1 MCLNLTTIQ
10 ITIHH
15 LFIFYLYCIMSA
27 WTDFATKHYN
37 ANKHK
42 PGYSFKM
49 ALKEAGKLYKKG
61 TSSSSSSTMK
71 KSRRKGKKSKTAR
84 RR

>member
-1 MCLNLTTIQ
+1 
-10 ITIHH
+10 
-15 LFIFYLYCIMSA
+15 MSA

-42 PGYSFKM
+42 PGYSFRM
-49 ALKEAGKLYKKG
+49 ALKEAAKLYKKG
-61 TSSSSSSTMK
+61 TSASSSASTMK
-71 KSRRKGKKSKTAR
+71 KSRKARGKKSKTAR

>member
-1 MCLNLTTIQ
+1 
-10 ITIHH
+10 
-15 LFIFYLYCIMSA
+15 MSA

-42 PGYSFKM
+42 PGYSFRM
-49 ALKEAGKLYKKG
+49 ALKEAAKLYKKG
-61 TSSSSSSTMK
+61 SSSVSSASTMK
-71 KSRRKGKKSKTAR
+71 KSRKGRGKKSKTSR

>member
-1 MCLNLTTIQ
+1 
-10 ITIHH
+10 
-15 LFIFYLYCIMSA
+15 MSA

-42 PGYSFKM
+42 PGYSFKI

-61 TSSSSSSTMK
+61 TSSASSSSSSSTMK
-71 KSRRKGKKSKTAR
+71 KSRSKGKKSKTAR
-84 RR
+84 RGRR

>member
-1 MCLNLTTIQ
+1 
-10 ITIHH
+10 
-15 LFIFYLYCIMSA
+15 MSA

-42 PGYSFKM
+42 PGYSFRM
-49 ALKEAGKLYKKG
+49 ALKEAAKLYKKG
-61 TSSSSSSTMK
+61 SSAVSTTMK
-71 KSRRKGKKSKTAR
+71 KSRKGRGKKSKTSR

>member
-1 MCLNLTTIQ
+1 
-10 ITIHH
+10 
-15 LFIFYLYCIMSA
+15 MSA

-42 PGYSFKM
+42 SGYSFKM

-61 TSSSSSSTMK
+61 TSLVSTVK
-71 KSRRKGKKSKTAR
+71 KSRKARGKKSKTSR
-84 RR
+84 RH

>member
-1 MCLNLTTIQ
+1 
-10 ITIHH
+10 
-15 LFIFYLYCIMSA
+15 MSA

-61 TSSSSSSTMK
+61 TSAVSSITSTMK
-71 KSRRKGKKSKTAR
+71 KSRKGRGKKSKPSR